1 MNNVAWNKYILVFV
15 ITATIFTLA
24 FFVNSLFY
32 DKRLAEIREIENR
45 VSLNFLSLEVE
56 RDLLAEL
63 SCEDEYVSLT
73 TEDLAAL
80 GDRLSY
86 LEEQGA
92 KKETLRDLKVQY
104 SLFELKDYLFLK
116 QLNARCGEGLHFIFY
131 FYTDDKDCADCK
143 RQGYVLEKLRQEY
156 SSLRVYSF
164 DYDLDIPGIN
174 SLKRFYN
181 LRREPPLMIVDR
193 NVVYG
198 FHGEEALYSLVGE
211 IKN

>member
-116 QLNARCGEGLHFIFY
+116 QLNARCGEGLHFIFSCTFTYAYQRADLWRIPPAPALHHRKKSRRY
-131 FYTDDKDCADCK
+131 FCQLFPK
-143 RQGYVLEKLRQEY
+143 RL
-156 SSLRVYSF
+156 
-164 DYDLDIPGIN
+164 
-174 SLKRFYN
+174 
-181 LRREPPLMIVDR
+181 
-193 NVVYG
+193 
-198 FHGEEALYSLVGE
+198 
-211 IKN
+211 

>member
-73 TEDLAAL
+73 TEDLGAL
-80 GDRLSY
+80 R
-86 LEEQGA
+86 
-92 KKETLRDLKVQY
+92 ETFV
-104 SLFELKDYLFLK
+104 
-116 QLNARCGEGLHFIFY
+116 
-131 FYTDDKDCADCK
+131 
-143 RQGYVLEKLRQEY
+143 
-156 SSLRVYSF
+156 
-164 DYDLDIPGIN
+164 P
-174 SLKRFYN
+174 
-181 LRREPPLMIVDR
+181 
-193 NVVYG
+193 
-198 FHGEEALYSLVGE
+198 
-211 IKN
+211 